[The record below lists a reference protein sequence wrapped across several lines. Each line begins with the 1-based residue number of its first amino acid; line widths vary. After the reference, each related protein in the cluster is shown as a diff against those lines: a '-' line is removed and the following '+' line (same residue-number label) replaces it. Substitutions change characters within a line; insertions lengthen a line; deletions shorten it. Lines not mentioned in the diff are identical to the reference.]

1 MRLNLICGLLAATL
15 ASAANA
21 GVVLDERATT
31 PAAAPAIVAPMTP
44 MAAPVAVAMAT
55 PSARGSVTGYVANPG
70 WSKKAPDAE
79 SMKGV
84 SPGLADNYVA
94 FGDAIF
100 RLLPEGHPSVVLDG
114 TREAISMPVTWKA
127 GSSRSEALD
136 QIATNFGLN
145 VVFTGS
151 KPGSH
156 LMVSKAASPSPMSAT
171 VATAAPAQVFRPAA
185 SVATPAVAAVAAS
198 PVPQGPVMHGYEVR
212 LTDIRLSTAMVRW
225 ATEGGVRI
233 RWDADKHV
241 LISAPQTFTAASVLD
256 AVAMALATPGI
267 RNSEFPLEACEYPN
281 TPRLIRITR
290 QGEQAKDCPQ

>member
-21 GVVLDERATT
+21 GLVLDERAT
-31 PAAAPAIVAPMTP
+31 APAV
-44 MAAPVAVAMAT
+44 APVASAASGPMTGPVALEVPAG
-55 PSARGSVTGYVANPG
+55 RGSVVGYVSNPG
-70 WSKKAPDAE
+70 WAKKAPGVD

-84 SPGLADNYVA
+84 SPGVPEGYVA

-114 TREAISMPVTWKA
+114 SREAISTPVTWSP
-127 GSSRSEALD
+127 GLSRDAALE
-136 QIATNFGLN
+136 QIAMSSGLN
-145 VVFTGS
+145 IVFTGS
-151 KPGSH
+151 KPGSR
-156 LMVSKAASPSPMSAT
+156 LLVSKTAPSTVVAPATAVPTRVAAPVQAAPVASPI
-171 VATAAPAQVFRPAA
+171 
-185 SVATPAVAAVAAS
+185 
-198 PVPQGPVMHGYEVR
+198 PVGPVMRGYEVR
-212 LTDIRLSTAMVRW
+212 LTDIRLSTAMARW
-225 ATEGGVRI
+225 ANDSGVRI

-241 LISAPQTFTAASVLD
+241 LISAPQTFNATSVLD